1 MNYIEI
7 PPPQEISSFV
17 KCFWKYENSEKDA
30 QYTIFPNGYFE
41 LFMIFEQQNL
51 FSVFLSEIKTKPF
64 VVSIP
69 KGIIVSAIRF
79 PLSASEYLF
88 EREIRSILDITM
100 PLNPAFWGLKREE
113 NLSFED
119 RTKEIS

>member
-1 MNYIEI
+1 MNYVEI
-7 PPPQEISSFV
+7 SPTNEISSFV
-17 KCFWKYENSEKDA
+17 KCFWKYENKDKDA

-41 LFMIFEQQNL
+41 LFMIFEQQHL
-51 FSVFLSEIKTKPF
+51 FSVFLSGLRTKPF
-64 VVSIP
+64 EVFIP

-88 EREIRSILDITM
+88 EQEICSIRDTTM
-100 PLNPAFWGLKREE
+100 PLDSNFWGLKKWE

-119 RTKEIS
+119 RT